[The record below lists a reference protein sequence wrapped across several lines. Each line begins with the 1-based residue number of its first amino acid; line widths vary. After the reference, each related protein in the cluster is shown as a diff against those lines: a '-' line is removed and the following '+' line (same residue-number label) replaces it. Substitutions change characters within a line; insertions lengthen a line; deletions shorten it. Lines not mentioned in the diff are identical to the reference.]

1 MPSRAKSYVHVGS
14 FFAGSICGLGGFG
27 VGFCFSK
34 ELLRSTGI
42 FILNSNLRL
51 FDLRGFILRDLPL
64 VLWCF
69 HFYIELYSWDV
80 TVAHSHHDIHPWMCI
95 GVCNIRG
102 YRVHTLHTCR
112 VETHS
117 ERLHAAYVHK
127 RCTKRGHKMMAPT
140 ADCQKYFV
148 YREELALSL
157 SPSQTT
163 TTRIAS
169 SQENTTLT
177 NPHSS
182 RLTRSSLNPSA

>member
-51 FDLRGFILRDLPL
+51 FDLHGFILSDLPL

-95 GVCNIRG
+95 GVCNIHG
-102 YRVHTLHTCR
+102 YRVHTPHTCR

-117 ERLHAAYVHK
+117 ERLHTAY
-127 RCTKRGHKMMAPT
+127 TSDM
-140 ADCQKYFV
+140 QKEVTRWWHRPRIVDNTLYTENNLHSHF
-148 YREELALSL
+148 LPP
-157 SPSQTT
+157 PSQHTSPLHEK
-163 TTRIAS
+163 I
-169 SQENTTLT
+169 QL
-177 NPHSS
+177 
-182 RLTRSSLNPSA
+182 